1 MSRKIKTKSLG
12 LVWLLRAKI
21 LQPVHY
27 NGFCPKGV
35 LHNGTC
41 HPENCELD
49 TAQSTVGQGDLKTA
63 PHAVELSSY
72 SMLCLQTLARLRTKL
87 GRVPD
92 VGDTGVVA
100 GFS

>member
-1 MSRKIKTKSLG
+1 MTPRATSQLPRTSPASLWEEDVAG
-12 LVWLLRAKI
+12 WREFQILR
-21 LQPVHY
+21 
-27 NGFCPKGV
+27 
-35 LHNGTC
+35 
-41 HPENCELD
+41 D
-49 TAQSTVGQGDLKTA
+49 RM
-63 PHAVELSSY
+63 LSSY